1 MGQEA
6 ACLGNCVGC
15 EYVNVGLCQEN
26 RGEGEGT
33 GQRAKGSR
41 VHPDLP
47 LLMCWDTS
55 TQNKNDST
63 GQRKMT
69 N

>member
-1 MGQEA
+1 ME
-6 ACLGNCVGC
+6 
-15 EYVNVGLCQEN
+15 
-26 RGEGEGT
+26 RGRGGT

-41 VHPDLP
+41 VHPDLL

-55 TQNKNDST
+55 TQNKSAST